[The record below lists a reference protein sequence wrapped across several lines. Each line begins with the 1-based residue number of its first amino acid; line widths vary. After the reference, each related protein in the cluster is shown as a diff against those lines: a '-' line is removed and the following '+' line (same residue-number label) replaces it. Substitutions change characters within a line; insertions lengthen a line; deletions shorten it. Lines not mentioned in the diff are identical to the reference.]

1 VLLLCVLFLVVFV
14 FCVCIY
20 FRGVV
25 VVLWLLVCFL
35 ACYCTLT
42 CDPCATAAPMAR
54 SSTTAACA
62 LAGAT
67 DHTLS
72 ERSWEQKVLFW
83 RTSLKGWCE
92 DPEVDCQPMVRTQ
105 QWIRLRV
112 PATGIRMHK
121 FHAPDAQVP
130 CTRSGLPANGTTVLS
145 PIWPRAGSQ
154 SGNSGCNR
162 SCPIGVELRISLTR
176 HVRMRTARGS
186 ARSRVRKNA
195 IVEVARCE
203 LRVPCS

>member
-1 VLLLCVLFLVVFV
+1 
-14 FCVCIY
+14 
-20 FRGVV
+20 
-25 VVLWLLVCFL
+25 
-35 ACYCTLT
+35 
-42 CDPCATAAPMAR
+42 MAR

-145 PIWPRAGSQ
+145 PIWPRPGSQ
-154 SGNSGCNR
+154 VGQ
-162 SCPIGVELRISLTR
+162 LRLQSLLPNW
-176 HVRMRTARGS
+176 RG
-186 ARSRVRKNA
+186 APDLADEACKNA
-195 IVEVARCE
+195 YGEGVGAK
-203 LRVPCS
+203 PCQEECHRRGRSV

>member
-1 VLLLCVLFLVVFV
+1 VLLCVLFLVVFV

-92 DPEVDCQPMVRTQ
+92 DPEVDCQPMVLRGASGQ
-105 QWIRLRV
+105 VVDGGEGPAKAAAASEGGGGLIVAIAKSHPAVPVRAIRFY
-112 PATGIRMHK
+112 M
-121 FHAPDAQVP
+121 
-130 CTRSGLPANGTTVLS
+130 
-145 PIWPRAGSQ
+145 
-154 SGNSGCNR
+154 
-162 SCPIGVELRISLTR
+162 
-176 HVRMRTARGS
+176 
-186 ARSRVRKNA
+186 
-195 IVEVARCE
+195 
-203 LRVPCS
+203 